1 MLGGITV
8 NWRDDSNWNRNKK
21 ICEEIV
27 KESIST
33 ASKNPQQKDDSNI
46 SKEKLDYCASH
57 LFIQEYSTHHFIDV
71 YVTKISKGDAFEIV
85 VSKLSQ
91 ISEIM
96 GKIMY
101 LGDSENDNPAFRK
114 SDVSIG
120 VSSDDGLGP
129 RLDCTYTIKF
139 ENLPSFFN
147 RLVDN
152 NYVFSESLL
161 TF

>member
-1 MLGGITV
+1 
-8 NWRDDSNWNRNKK
+8 
-21 ICEEIV
+21 
-27 KESIST
+27 
-33 ASKNPQQKDDSNI
+33 
-46 SKEKLDYCASH
+46 
-57 LFIQEYSTHHFIDV
+57 
-71 YVTKISKGDAFEIV
+71 
-85 VSKLSQ
+85 
-91 ISEIM
+91 
-96 GKIMY
+96 MY

-120 VSSDDGLGP
+120 VSSDDRLGP

-152 NYVFSESLL
+152 NYIFSESLL